1 MLLEGDVKI
10 VLLVTDEYYEF
21 KHSLSDKEREAVD
34 AFLIGAFDVCV
45 AIIKEM
51 RIELDK

>member
-1 MLLEGDVKI
+1 MLLKGDIKI
-10 VLLVTDEYYEF
+10 DYLATDEYYLF
-21 KHSLSDKEREAVD
+21 FHNLSDKEREALD
-34 AFLIGAFDVCV
+34 AALLCTLDIFV